1 MSTQFNNGKR
11 HVYDRAVYSGAPN
24 QKKRI
29 KKNKNVETENETE
42 TKITIKYNLCALSAA
57 LLIGSQL
64 EGPNDIKLFIMALA
78 LIGGFQVFMKG
89 EE

>member
-1 MSTQFNNGKR
+1 MSTQINNGKR

-29 KKNKNVETENETE
+29 KNKNVE

-57 LLIGSQL
+57 LLVGSQL
-64 EGPNDIKLFIMALA
+64 EGPDNVKLLIMVLA
-78 LIGGFQVFMKG
+78 LVGGFQIFKEG

>member
-1 MSTQFNNGKR
+1 MSTQINNGKR

-29 KKNKNVETENETE
+29 KNKNIE

-57 LLIGSQL
+57 LLVGSQL
-64 EGPNDIKLFIMALA
+64 EGPDNIKLLIMVLV
-78 LIGGFQVFMKG
+78 LVGGFQVFKEG

>member
-1 MSTQFNNGKR
+1 MSTQINNGKR

-24 QKKRI
+24 QKKRV
-29 KKNKNVETENETE
+29 KNKNVE

-57 LLIGSQL
+57 LLVGSQL
-64 EGPNDIKLFIMALA
+64 EGPDNIKLLIMVLA
-78 LIGGFQVFMKG
+78 LVGGFQVFKEG

>member
-1 MSTQFNNGKR
+1 MSTQINNGKR

-29 KKNKNVETENETE
+29 KNKNVE

-57 LLIGSQL
+57 LLVGSQL
-64 EGPNDIKLFIMALA
+64 EGPDNIKLLIMVLA
-78 LIGGFQVFMKG
+78 LVGGFQVFKEG

>member
-1 MSTQFNNGKR
+1 MSTQINNGKR
-11 HVYDRAVYSGAPN
+11 HVYDRAVYSDAPN

-29 KKNKNVETENETE
+29 KNKNVE

-57 LLIGSQL
+57 LLVGSQL
-64 EGPNDIKLFIMALA
+64 EGPDNIKLLIMVLA
-78 LIGGFQVFMKG
+78 LVGGFQVFKEG

>member
-1 MSTQFNNGKR
+1 MSTQINNGKR

-29 KKNKNVETENETE
+29 KNKNVE

-57 LLIGSQL
+57 LLVGSQL
-64 EGPNDIKLFIMALA
+64 EGPDNIKLLIMVLA
-78 LIGGFQVFMKG
+78 LVGGFQIFKEG

>member
-11 HVYDRAVYSGAPN
+11 HVYDKAVYSGAPN

-29 KKNKNVETENETE
+29 KKNKNVETE

-57 LLIGSQL
+57 LLVGSQL
-64 EGPNDIKLFIMALA
+64 EGPDDIKLLIMALA
-78 LIGGFQVFMKG
+78 LIGGFQVF
-89 EE
+89 

>member
-1 MSTQFNNGKR
+1 MSTKFNNGKR

-29 KKNKNVETENETE
+29 KKNKNIGTE

>member
-1 MSTQFNNGKR
+1 MSTQINNGKR

-29 KKNKNVETENETE
+29 KNKNVE

-57 LLIGSQL
+57 LLVGSQL
-64 EGPNDIKLFIMALA
+64 EGPDNIKLFIMVLA
-78 LIGGFQVFMKG
+78 LVGGFQIFKEG

>member
-1 MSTQFNNGKR
+1 MSTQINNGKR

-29 KKNKNVETENETE
+29 KNKNVE

-57 LLIGSQL
+57 LLVGSQL
-64 EGPNDIKLFIMALA
+64 EGPDNIKLLIIVLA
-78 LIGGFQVFMKG
+78 LVGGFQVFKEG

>member
-1 MSTQFNNGKR
+1 MSTQINNGKL
-11 HVYDRAVYSGAPN
+11 HICDRAIYSGAPN

-29 KKNKNVETENETE
+29 KNKNTE
-42 TKITIKYNLCALSAA
+42 TKITIKYNLCALFAA

-64 EGPNDIKLFIMALA
+64 EGPDNIKLLVIVLS
-78 LIGGFQVFMKG
+78 LIGGFQIFKEG

>member
-1 MSTQFNNGKR
+1 MSTQINNGKR
-11 HVYDRAVYSGAPN
+11 HFYDRAVYSGAPN

-29 KKNKNVETENETE
+29 KNKNIE

-57 LLIGSQL
+57 LLVGSQL
-64 EGPNDIKLFIMALA
+64 EGPDNIKLLIMVLA
-78 LIGGFQVFMKG
+78 LVGGFQVFKEG